1 MTEPAMSCLPRE
13 AAEYVSYPADHPHAG
28 QLRVLDLGTVLFAIV
43 AVQILVFLY
52 TRKRPK

>member
-1 MTEPAMSCLPRE
+1 MSCLPRE